1 MVSKRNKKIFHV
13 TIIRPDGTETDV
25 TRYIPYPVEWRDTLD
40 ETYDEATFEMKY
52 TPFSEEFTPN
62 DIALVKVGKKEQR
75 YVIMSDT
82 VTTLFAINKWNHTL
96 MLCEETQLLERYP
109 AGGGKCFT
117 QPLVRDYTTIP
128 ATYSGGFWLNAMG
141 SGSNYIPA
149 SGKPCK
155 EGTYYC
161 VIRDRGLTLY
171 SPTDAIGGAY
181 AIQTTDDLAKWSVS
195 VQCIGNEDIIVNFG
209 YGTEKVENITKSGW
223 KKIVSLP
230 NKNKIYSIKY
240 LYHDSNVGTKQESQY
255 TVLVRVVSD
264 LEHTDLTVYE
274 AGKRLCETS
283 EAITVGEKPRFTFSR
298 YSSDGKVDYATVKCP
313 EISISNSRMLW
324 EAMCE
329 LARCVHAIPR
339 LYAGGEIKFD
349 RLGRKDKA
357 VIPYRPISEFVSA
370 SGERYCGSVDTI
382 AQNLVALDDTLP
394 TYSPLPHM
402 WMTVRSETGEVRIT
416 DSNAMITTEYP
427 IYKVLQVWAVGVKD
441 TKGNTYSDVDITKF
455 IFEASEYRTLTTSG
469 GYPLGKPY
477 ALCYTEGAQNITG
490 LLYKDENALISA
502 LETHAIYNILS
513 AACGVQVDVHSTAVV
528 DLAFRVCYVPIV
540 TARVKASK
548 SDLAS
553 HATEYVLP
561 FNQTSDRMSAK
572 AFSENLRGTLKRY
585 SAAEKKL
592 SYLYFNLD
600 KLPEVGQKFDDT
612 YYINDMTV
620 SLRNHQ
626 YAAVTLGLSK
636 NYNAL
641 GKHMSLP
648 SEIRQYEISEKNVQD
663 RYVVVEEYV
672 LVSNDKSTLEKY
684 PVARF
689 AMFCDMF
696 YPYEGQIFK
705 YIGANCV
712 MYDENKNVIS
722 NVMLPVIALPIA
734 NSAVYFWRYKDN
746 YSAGVMSLNPDTETA
761 ESITVN
767 EDGSWGG
774 RIVQCAKGVEFYRK
788 QREVEYGDLYGEAY
802 SMGFTLL
809 SLGEREQAWKKDQE
823 DVSLIGNSLPTAAA
837 SDYSRY
843 IFVPNYDMDAICVS
857 TGKNYRHIGYP
868 PVDEPVEIEKF
879 KDDLTPIVLHK
890 DSRET
895 ICCTYQLNYVGDGG
909 IIIGDGMAKL
919 SLGIRSDH
927 AARSFKVFFY
937 EDASIDEVNGVDPD
951 AVSIGSSKPD
961 FIANK
966 GVLTLSVDGTIPA
979 HASWALRDN
988 FGNFIMGANKPFE
1001 TVYYRAVAS
1010 LEQRA
1015 RTEKI

>member
-40 ETYDEATFEMKY
+40 ETYDEATFELKH

-117 QPLVRDYTTIP
+117 QPLVRDYAVIP
-128 ATYSGGFWLNAMG
+128 ATWEMEKIPMEKIPIVGSRSEINFGICARGTYNAVYDSVTQDKDLFSIALYSPKKIGALASNEFVRLGIILRRAFDEKEVVSFWFDSPSYVTDEWTSEVSVEYAG
-141 SGSNYIPA
+141 KYIVEYDGKKYVPA
-149 SGKPCK
+149 SGNYSDIK
-155 EGTYYC
+155 
-161 VIRDRGLTLY
+161 IRI
-171 SPTDAIGGAY
+171 P
-181 AIQTTDDLAKWSVS
+181 
-195 VQCIGNEDIIVNFG
+195 
-209 YGTEKVENITKSGW
+209 
-223 KKIVSLP
+223 
-230 NKNKIYSIKY
+230 IK
-240 LYHDSNVGTKQESQY
+240 LHSDSHRS
-255 TVLVRVVSD
+255 
-264 LEHTDLTVYE
+264 DLTVYE

-370 SGERYCGSVDTI
+370 RGERYCGSVDTI
-382 AQNLVALDDTLP
+382 AQNLVALDETLP
-394 TYSPLPHM
+394 TYAPLPHM
-402 WMTVRSETGEVRIT
+402 WMTVRSESGEVRIT
-416 DSNAMITTEYP
+416 DANAMITTEYP

-441 TKGNTYSDVDITKF
+441 TKGNTHADVDITKF

-477 ALCYTEGAQNITG
+477 ALCYTEGSQNITG
-490 LLYKDENALISA
+490 LLYKDENALLDV

-684 PVARF
+684 PAARF
-689 AMFCDMF
+689 AKDVAMF
-696 YPYEGQIFK
+696 YPGEGQFFR
-705 YIGANCV
+705 YIGVNSV
-712 MYDENKNVIS
+712 MYDENKDVIS

-746 YSAGVMSLNPDTETA
+746 YSAGVMSINPDTETA

-774 RIVQCAKGVEFYRK
+774 RIVQCAQGVEFYRK
-788 QREVEYGDLYGEAY
+788 QREVEYGDLYGEAH
-802 SMGFTLL
+802 SMGFALH
-809 SLGEREQAWKKDQE
+809 SLGERAQAWKKVQK
-823 DVSLIGNSLPTAAA
+823 DVALVGNSLPTAAA

-843 IFVPNYDMDAICVS
+843 IFVPNYEMDDVCVS
-857 TGKNYRHIGYP
+857 TSKNYRHIGYP
-868 PVDEPVEIEKF
+868 PVDEPVDKF
-879 KDDLTPIVLHK
+879 KNDLTPIVLHK

-919 SLGIRSDH
+919 SLGIRRDNGSRRFDLW
-927 AARSFKVFFY
+927 FY
-937 EDASIDEVNGVDPD
+937 EETAIDEVNGVDPD
-951 AVSIGSSKPD
+951 AVSVGTSTPD
-961 FIANK
+961 FSANK
-966 GVLTLSVDGTIPA
+966 GVLTLSVDGTIPE

-1001 TVYYRAVAS
+1001 TVYYKALAS

-1015 RTEKI
+1015 RTDKI

>member
-1 MVSKRNKKIFHV
+1 
-13 TIIRPDGTETDV
+13 
-25 TRYIPYPVEWRDTLD
+25 
-40 ETYDEATFEMKY
+40 
-52 TPFSEEFTPN
+52 
-62 DIALVKVGKKEQR
+62 
-75 YVIMSDT
+75 
-82 VTTLFAINKWNHTL
+82 
-96 MLCEETQLLERYP
+96 
-109 AGGGKCFT
+109 
-117 QPLVRDYTTIP
+117 
-128 ATYSGGFWLNAMG
+128 
-141 SGSNYIPA
+141 
-149 SGKPCK
+149 
-155 EGTYYC
+155 
-161 VIRDRGLTLY
+161 
-171 SPTDAIGGAY
+171 
-181 AIQTTDDLAKWSVS
+181 
-195 VQCIGNEDIIVNFG
+195 
-209 YGTEKVENITKSGW
+209 
-223 KKIVSLP
+223 
-230 NKNKIYSIKY
+230 
-240 LYHDSNVGTKQESQY
+240 
-255 TVLVRVVSD
+255 
-264 LEHTDLTVYE
+264 
-274 AGKRLCETS
+274 
-283 EAITVGEKPRFTFSR
+283 
-298 YSSDGKVDYATVKCP
+298 
-313 EISISNSRMLW
+313 
-324 EAMCE
+324 
-329 LARCVHAIPR
+329 
-339 LYAGGEIKFD
+339 
-349 RLGRKDKA
+349 
-357 VIPYRPISEFVSA
+357 
-370 SGERYCGSVDTI
+370 
-382 AQNLVALDDTLP
+382 
-394 TYSPLPHM
+394 
-402 WMTVRSETGEVRIT
+402 MTVRSVTGEVRIT

-441 TKGNTYSDVDITKF
+441 TDGITHADVDITKF

-490 LLYKDENALISA
+490 LLYKDENALLQVMKA
-502 LETHAIYNILS
+502 HAIYNILS

-672 LVSNDKSTLEKY
+672 LVSNDKSVLEIY
-684 PVARF
+684 PAARF
-689 AMFCDMF
+689 ALGAQMSLF
-696 YPYEGQIFK
+696 YPWGGQRFNH
-705 YIGANCV
+705 IGVNSV
-712 MYDENKNVIS
+712 MYDEKKNVIS
-722 NVMLPVIALPIA
+722 SVMLPVIALPIA
-734 NSAVYFWRYKDN
+734 NSAVYAWRYKDN
-746 YSAGVMSLNPDTETA
+746 YSAGVMSVNPDTETA
-761 ESITVN
+761 ESITLN
-767 EDGSWGG
+767 EDGGWGG

-788 QREVEYGDLYGEAY
+788 QREVEYGDLYGEAH
-802 SMGFTLL
+802 SMGFALYSL
-809 SLGEREQAWKKDQE
+809 SERTGDDKGDQE
-823 DVSLIGNSLPTAAA
+823 KVALVGNALPSAAEGNIPIG
-837 SDYSRY
+837 DDR
-843 IFVPNYDMDAICVS
+843 IMVS
-857 TGKNYRHIGYP
+857 TAKSLRSTIACTEKGETEDEFKN
-868 PVDEPVEIEKF
+868 
-879 KDDLTPIVLHK
+879 DLIPIVLHK

-927 AARSFKVFFY
+927 AARSFTVRFY

-951 AVSIGSSKPD
+951 AVSVGSSTPLPLPW
-961 FIANK
+961 NEY
-966 GVLTLSVDGTIPA
+966 VRLSVSDTIPS
-979 HASWALRDN
+979 HASWALWDN

-1001 TVYYRAVAS
+1001 TVWYRAVAS

-1015 RTEKI
+1015 RTDKI

>member
-40 ETYDEATFEMKY
+40 ETYDEATFELKY

-117 QPLVRDYTTIP
+117 QPLIRDYTEIP
-128 ATYSGGFWLNAMG
+128 ATWVMHKITPINTVGETTEGVCSLNTYSAFYFSEANNFNI
-141 SGSNYIPA
+141 S
-149 SGKPCK
+149 
-155 EGTYYC
+155 
-161 VIRDRGLTLY
+161 LY
-171 SPTDAIGGAY
+171 SPKRAGAFPDNVFLKLEISLYRITD
-181 AIQTTDDLAKWSVS
+181 
-195 VQCIGNEDIIVNFG
+195 
-209 YGTEKVENITKSGW
+209 
-223 KKIVSLP
+223 KKELI
-230 NKNKIYSIKY
+230 KKYSF
-240 LYHDSNVGTKQESQY
+240 DSNSYVSDSWTQN
-255 TVLVRVVSD
+255 VLVNNSGKYVVEYYGEGQK
-264 LEHTDLTVYE
+264 LESGLYTALRINIPITLRLSITHTDLTVYE

-402 WMTVRSETGEVRIT
+402 WMTVRSESGEVRIT
-416 DSNAMITTEYP
+416 DANAMITTEYP

-441 TKGNTYSDVDITKF
+441 TKGITYLDVDITKF

-490 LLYKDENALISA
+490 LLYKDENALTSA

-513 AACGVQVDVHSTAVV
+513 AACGVQVNVHSTAVV

-600 KLPEVGQKFDDT
+600 KLPEAGQKFDDT

-684 PVARF
+684 PAARF
-689 AMFCDMF
+689 ALGAQMSLF
-696 YPYEGQIFK
+696 YPWGGQRFNH
-705 YIGANCV
+705 IGVNSV
-712 MYDENKNVIS
+712 MYDEKKNVIS
-722 NVMLPVIALPIA
+722 SVMLPVIALPIA
-734 NSAVYFWRYKDN
+734 NSAVYAWRYKDN
-746 YSAGVMSLNPDTETA
+746 YSAGVMSVNPDTETA
-761 ESITVN
+761 ESITLN
-767 EDGSWGG
+767 EDGGWGG
-774 RIVQCAKGVEFYRK
+774 RIVQCLSGVPFYRK
-788 QREVEYGDLYGEAY
+788 QREVEYGDLYGEAH
-802 SMGFTLL
+802 SMGFALYSL
-809 SLGEREQAWKKDQE
+809 SERTGDDKGDQE
-823 DVSLIGNSLPTAAA
+823 KVALVGNALPSAAEGNIPIG
-837 SDYSRY
+837 DDR
-843 IFVPNYDMDAICVS
+843 IMVS
-857 TGKNYRHIGYP
+857 TAKSLRSTIACTEKGETEDEFKN
-868 PVDEPVEIEKF
+868 
-879 KDDLTPIVLHK
+879 DLIPIVLHK

-927 AARSFKVFFY
+927 AARSFTVRFY

-951 AVSIGSSKPD
+951 AVSVGSSTPLPLPW
-961 FIANK
+961 NEY
-966 GVLTLSVDGTIPA
+966 VRLSVSDTIPS
-979 HASWALRDN
+979 HASWALWDN

-1001 TVYYRAVAS
+1001 TVWYRAVAS

-1015 RTEKI
+1015 RTDKI

>member
-1 MVSKRNKKIFHV
+1 M
-13 TIIRPDGTETDV
+13 
-25 TRYIPYPVEWRDTLD
+25 
-40 ETYDEATFEMKY
+40 
-52 TPFSEEFTPN
+52 
-62 DIALVKVGKKEQR
+62 IA
-75 YVIMSDT
+75 
-82 VTTLFAINKWNHTL
+82 
-96 MLCEETQLLERYP
+96 
-109 AGGGKCFT
+109 
-117 QPLVRDYTTIP
+117 
-128 ATYSGGFWLNAMG
+128 
-141 SGSNYIPA
+141 
-149 SGKPCK
+149 
-155 EGTYYC
+155 
-161 VIRDRGLTLY
+161 
-171 SPTDAIGGAY
+171 
-181 AIQTTDDLAKWSVS
+181 
-195 VQCIGNEDIIVNFG
+195 
-209 YGTEKVENITKSGW
+209 
-223 KKIVSLP
+223 
-230 NKNKIYSIKY
+230 
-240 LYHDSNVGTKQESQY
+240 
-255 TVLVRVVSD
+255 
-264 LEHTDLTVYE
+264 
-274 AGKRLCETS
+274 
-283 EAITVGEKPRFTFSR
+283 
-298 YSSDGKVDYATVKCP
+298 
-313 EISISNSRMLW
+313 
-324 EAMCE
+324 
-329 LARCVHAIPR
+329 
-339 LYAGGEIKFD
+339 
-349 RLGRKDKA
+349 
-357 VIPYRPISEFVSA
+357 
-370 SGERYCGSVDTI
+370 
-382 AQNLVALDDTLP
+382 
-394 TYSPLPHM
+394 
-402 WMTVRSETGEVRIT
+402 
-416 DSNAMITTEYP
+416 TEYP

-441 TKGNTYSDVDITKF
+441 TNGNTHADVDITKF

-490 LLYKDENALISA
+490 LLYKDENALLQVMKA
-502 LETHAIYNILS
+502 HAIYNILS

-600 KLPEVGQKFDDT
+600 KLPEVGQKLDDT

-672 LVSNDKSTLEKY
+672 LVSNDKSTLRKY
-684 PVARF
+684 PAARF
-689 AMFCDMF
+689 AIGAQMSLF
-696 YPYEGQIFK
+696 YPWVGQLFK

-712 MYDENKNVIS
+712 MYDENKDVIS
-722 NVMLPVIALPIA
+722 SVMLPVIALPIA

-746 YSAGVMSLNPDTETA
+746 YSAGVMSINPDTETA
-761 ESITVN
+761 ESITLN
-767 EDGSWGG
+767 DDGGWGG
-774 RIVQCAKGVEFYRK
+774 RIVQCAQGVEFYRK
-788 QREVEYGDLYGEAY
+788 QREVEYGDLYGEAH
-802 SMGFTLL
+802 SMGFALYSL
-809 SLGEREQAWKKDQE
+809 SERTGDDKGDQE
-823 DVSLIGNSLPTAAA
+823 KVTLVGNALPSAAEGRIPNGEDKIMVATAK
-837 SDYSRY
+837 SMRS
-843 IFVPNYDMDAICVS
+843 I
-857 TGKNYRHIGYP
+857 TGPQSNETENEFKNDI
-868 PVDEPVEIEKF
+868 
-879 KDDLTPIVLHK
+879 TPIVLHK

-927 AARSFKVFFY
+927 EARSFKVRFY
-937 EDASIDEVNGVDPD
+937 EDASIDEVNGVDPA
-951 AVSIGSSKPD
+951 AVSVGSSTP
-961 FIANK
+961 IALSS
-966 GVLTLSVDGTIPA
+966 GEYIQLSVDGTIPA

-1015 RTEKI
+1015 RIMGMSPAGKVGDVYKEGAGVSSVDGNGLTLSNSQTNAAAIEFYSPVAAVYHIRPTHEFVGSSQTDKYMHLENPGTPAYDSRAKIVDGAFFCLPMKAGMNRLYMFTDGGTYPLHVTDFAIERKSKKADYVFSGKESITFVKYEGTVGSGSRGYQSSGCFALRGGSDGYGSDCVTVDVSDVPNGFYKIGLCTTVDGTVIVNGTSVTVKSTTSTTSGVEYIPTEAILDRNNTDKVVVSLSAGTKYANIGAIILYKIS